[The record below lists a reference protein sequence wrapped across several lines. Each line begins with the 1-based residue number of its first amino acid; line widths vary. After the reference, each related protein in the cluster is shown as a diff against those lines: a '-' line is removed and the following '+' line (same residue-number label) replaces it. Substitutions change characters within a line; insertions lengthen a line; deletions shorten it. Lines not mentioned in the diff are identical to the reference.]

1 MRYSMKR
8 LLIAFS
14 LTVMGLSSYGQDDPI
29 VMKINGK
36 DIPRSEFEY
45 NYNKNNSLGVEDR
58 KGIEDYV
65 PLFVN
70 YKLKVEAAKDARY
83 DTLTS
88 FKNEFLQY
96 RNQQIRALLVD
107 PKVEEQEARKYY
119 DQMKANIGPDGLVR
133 VAHIFVQIPQKASQE
148 QIRKAKDKIDSV
160 YAEIQKGGSFAELA
174 LRNSDDKMSA
184 IQGGELPWLARK
196 QTIKEFEEVAFKLQ
210 PGETSE
216 PFLSPLGYH
225 IVRML
230 EKKQLEP
237 YDSLRTNII
246 KYLDAQGLQERI
258 STHVLDSMVEA
269 THKELTVDQV
279 LDRETER
286 LSAQN
291 PALKYLIQEYHDGL
305 LLFELSSRE
314 IWQKAAQD
322 ESGLKKYF
330 RKNKKQ
336 YSWDKPHFNGVLY
349 FYRDKDMDKKI
360 RKVLKKSDEEKWAQS
375 LRTAFNKDSLTQVR
389 TVVKMFVE
397 GDNPY
402 VDYCVFQSKEQPKER
417 KGYPY
422 YNVYGRELK
431 KGPQKWTDVKNEVI
445 ADYQALKEKE
455 YVEELRKKYTVE
467 IFEDVL
473 KTVNNH

>member
-1 MRYSMKR
+1 MKR

-14 LTVMGLSSYGQDDPI
+14 LIVMGLSSYGQDDPI

-45 NYNKNNSLGVEDR
+45 NYNKNNAQGVADP
-58 KGIEDYV
+58 KGVQEYV
-65 PLFVN
+65 PMFVN
-70 YKLKVEAAKDARY
+70 YKLKVEAARDAHY

-88 FKNEFLQY
+88 FKKEFLLY
-96 RNQQIRALLVD
+96 RNQQIRSLLVD
-107 PKVEEQEARKYY
+107 PNVEEQEARKYY
-119 DQMKANIGPDGLVR
+119 DKMKTNIGPDGLIH
-133 VAHIFVQIPQKASQE
+133 VAHIFIQVPQKASQE
-148 QIRKAKDKIDSV
+148 QIQKAKNKIDSL
-160 YAEIQKGGSFAELA
+160 YAEIQKGGNFGELA
-174 LRNSDDKMSA
+174 LKNSDDKMSA

-196 QTIKEFEEVAFKLQ
+196 QTIKEFEDVAFKLN

-230 EKKQLEP
+230 GKKQLEP
-237 YDSLRTNII
+237 YDTLRTNII
-246 KYLDAQGLQERI
+246 KYLETQGLQDRI
-258 STHVLDSMVEA
+258 ATQVLDSMVEA

-286 LSAQN
+286 LTAQN
-291 PALKYLIQEYHDGL
+291 SDLKYLIQEYHDGL

-322 ESGLKKYF
+322 ENGLKKYF

-336 YSWDKPHFNGVLY
+336 YNWDKPHFNGVLY
-349 FYRDKDMDKKI
+349 FYRDQDMDKKI
-360 RKVLKKSDEEKWAQS
+360 RKVLKKSDEDKWVQS
-375 LRTAFNKDSLTQVR
+375 VRKAFNKDSLTQVR
-389 TVVKMFVE
+389 TVVKMFVK

-402 VDYCVFQSKEQPKER
+402 VDYCVFESEKEPKER
-417 KGYPY
+417 KGFPY
-422 YNVYGRELK
+422 YNVYGRVLK
-431 KGPQKWTDVKNEVI
+431 NGPKKWTDVKSEVI

>member
-1 MRYSMKR
+1 MKR

-14 LTVMGLSSYGQDDPI
+14 LIVMGLSSYGQDDPI

-45 NYNKNNSLGVEDR
+45 NYNKNNAQGVADP
-58 KGIEDYV
+58 KGVQEYV
-65 PLFVN
+65 PMFVN
-70 YKLKVEAAKDARY
+70 YKLKVEAAKDAHY

-88 FKNEFLQY
+88 FKKEFLLY
-96 RNQQIRALLVD
+96 RNQQIRSLLVD

-119 DQMKANIGPDGLVR
+119 DKMKTNIGPDGLIH
-133 VAHIFVQIPQKASQE
+133 VAHIFIQVPQKASQE
-148 QIRKAKDKIDSV
+148 QIQKAKNKIDSL
-160 YAEIQKGGSFAELA
+160 YAEIQKGGNFGELA
-174 LRNSDDKMSA
+174 LKNSDDKMSA

-196 QTIKEFEEVAFKLQ
+196 QTIKEFEDVAFKLN

-230 EKKQLEP
+230 GKKQLEP
-237 YDSLRTNII
+237 YDTLRTNII
-246 KYLDAQGLQERI
+246 KYLETQGLQDRI
-258 STHVLDSMVEA
+258 ATQVLDSMVEA

-286 LSAQN
+286 LTAQN
-291 PALKYLIQEYHDGL
+291 SDLKYLIQEYHDGL

-349 FYRDKDMDKKI
+349 FYRDQDMDKKI
-360 RKVLKKSDEEKWAQS
+360 RKVLKKSDEDKWVQS
-375 LRTAFNKDSLTQVR
+375 VRKAFNKDSLTQVR
-389 TVVKMFVE
+389 TVVKMFVK

-402 VDYCVFQSKEQPKER
+402 VDYCVFESEKEPKER
-417 KGYPY
+417 KGFPY
-422 YNVYGRELK
+422 YNVYGRVLK
-431 KGPQKWTDVKNEVI
+431 SGPKKWTDVKSEVI